1 MASRRT
7 REDAGDA
14 APAGVPEVVLAGEM
28 NRMIQSEVRAIYER
42 LERLR
47 HQAKFPSFAPVN
59 VPMVLVLGNHS
70 SGKST
75 FINYMLQQDVQKTGR
90 APTDCTFTVMV
101 GGPRAERL
109 DGAALV
115 RHAKYGFNDVQRQ
128 FGRAFVSQI
137 ELKVVADSPLL
148 DHGGLMLVDSPGMI
162 DPPGASADRTDQD
175 RGYDFKRV
183 VQWFADRADVI
194 LVMFDPDK
202 PGTTFETLDV
212 LTSSLRELSSKV
224 LLILNKVDDFQT
236 VHDFARAYGALC
248 WNLSK
253 VIPRKDLPFIYTM
266 YVPQDQR
273 DAAPRRQNPTARR
286 VKPPATPSNDDDGG
300 AGHTNGNA
308 ASRGVQRMLEHEFDG
323 TRGEVVREVERAPDR
338 ATDNVLNLLKATA
351 SRLKMHVTLVDACR
365 QEYADLKTFWKR
377 AQIAGAVAGVGLV
390 AFYLIRTVGRS
401 SALPIESLP
410 TAKAVPTAP
419 PTSAA
424 TAGGRPAPSPST
436 TGPSSSSASA
446 STSTPTSSKPNLRGA
461 SSAGKGSDA
470 WQSKWAR
477 EVAKAHSP
485 FRYATFFKLVLS
497 SCAANLAIWKTSL
510 LRLEGK
516 REQILQWL
524 PATFER
530 VYAQYLCKSDRTHD
544 ETVAQWNIVRPGL
557 ELALTA
563 SPIDQFPPFELADK
577 SYLDDVLA
585 LHIPRL
591 DRCVR
596 DRSGDDHAY
605 LRFKHLDKPSAK
617 AGAGQESPSPMAE

>member
-1 MASRRT
+1 
-7 REDAGDA
+7 
-14 APAGVPEVVLAGEM
+14 M
-28 NRMIQSEVRAIYER
+28 NRMIQSEVRSIYER

-47 HQAKFPSFAPVN
+47 HQSKFPSFAPVN

-212 LTSSLRELSSKV
+212 LTSALRELSSKV
-224 LLILNKVDDFQT
+224 LLILNKVDDFRT

-273 DAAPRRQNPTARR
+273 DGAAIA
-286 VKPPATPSNDDDGG
+286 PPATRRREPASQRDKDDNGATRGG
-300 AGHTNGNA
+300 VDSNA
-308 ASRGVQRMLEHEFDG
+308 AATRGVQSMLEHEFDG

-338 ATDNVLNLLKATA
+338 ATDNVLNLLKSTA

-365 QEYADLKTFWKR
+365 KEYADLQTFWKR

-401 SALPIESLP
+401 NAVPIEAISTP
-410 TAKAVPTAP
+410 TASTAAP
-419 PTSAA
+419 
-424 TAGGRPAPSPST
+424 AGGASAT
-436 TGPSSSSASA
+436 TTTATGGGARVSASA
-446 STSTPTSSKPNLRGA
+446 SSSTSATSAPSSSTASASPKPNLRGA
-461 SSAGKGSDA
+461 SATAAPAGKGSEA
-470 WQSKWAR
+470 WKSNWAR
-477 EVAKAHSP
+477 QVAKAHSP
-485 FRYATFFKLVLS
+485 FRFATFFKLVLS
-497 SCAANLAIWKTSL
+497 SCAANLAIWKTAV
-510 LRLEGK
+510 LRLERK
-516 REQILQWL
+516 REQILLWL
-524 PATFER
+524 PNTFER

-544 ETVAQWNIVRPGL
+544 ETVAQWGVVRPGL
-557 ELALTA
+557 ELALSA
-563 SPIDQFPPFELADK
+563 APIDEFPPFELADK

-617 AGAGQESPSPMAE
+617 ASGAHEHTSKSAATE